1 MVLAGKLRNHER
13 TTSHQPARGG
23 SFIRLGIH
31 GIDRHTD
38 TGLELYLSIRENI
51 CKERAVYNVKI
62 KS

>member
-13 TTSHQPARGG
+13 TTSYQPARGG
-23 SFIRLGIH
+23 SFIRLGIYRVE
-31 GIDRHTD
+31 IDTD
-38 TGLELYLSIRENI
+38 TAQELYLSIRENI